1 MKNLVKDASM
11 GPLREALKQGI
22 EITKLKKE
30 DMRAV
35 TVEVKISLST
45 AHRVCCFLRFIFLCL
60 INMFVFLGLRE
71 CIARGKALCLV
82 ERAWYV

>member
-35 TVEVKISLST
+35 TVQVKISLST
-45 AHRVCCFLRFIFLCL
+45 AHHVCCFLRFIFLC
-60 INMFVFLGLRE
+60 IIIKYVCFVFLGLRE
-71 CIARGKALCLV
+71 CIARGKALCFV
-82 ERAWYV
+82 E